1 MTTIAHVSFAS
12 PRLQDNRSFLVDLR
26 PYQVDKRILKLTG
39 EIFRYLVPQKTQSHK
54 EGWRLPTLMAP
65 GLSPQLLEHILSFFQ
80 SGQLQE
86 DGLNQKTMKDLHTL
100 SYTYDISLLH
110 RYLQA
115 AFKVNSLS
123 QVEEQLSLMDQLE
136 LAALQ
141 QKPGKFCNLL
151 NQLEAQTHSPKNVLS
166 LVAHFQPE
174 AFEVLMV
181 EFIRSRLPSL
191 YSAFLQTYIKKRQ
204 ADLEDALYLF
214 KDEQLKFACMAG
226 IVPLKKRLS
235 WFQLFWS
242 KIPIEMIRQA
252 IIQPLLKEQEFSE
265 AKTWVL
271 KIHDQTS
278 TFMLFTELMQNQREK
293 EALEIGTLISKARLT
308 SGISALQNREE
319 LDLAPHFLS
328 LSLNDSSAAPSSLLT
343 VIHQIIEEHLSAVRE
358 FGIPNK
364 TSGTLLNVLNEKM
377 KPFDVKWN
385 ADLLV
390 DVIRYHIQFTVEQY
404 TKDIFADIQ
413 KDNIPVRAHEKHL
426 HPAFQENYEVLSR
439 LSTFLEDVLEA
450 EFKSS
455 DIHDLLGKKVQL
467 LKGNRLFSE
476 IISMARHL
484 YCTAFS
490 LQEDF
495 IIQFVSAELHPYMI
509 RQRDG
514 SFPQPQESLIE
525 RLEARFKE
533 IGLGEQLASSH
544 IELALS
550 VYIQKGVEAAN
561 FRHFF
566 PSTDKLNIYHPTRSD
581 AHSLLEMVLAL
592 QTAMKKDFPLD
603 KVQSIAPQAAK
614 LISNRAELI
623 REVFIKAQQAYYHIF
638 NYSRPKFK
646 SHKVEQPHT
655 TE

>member
-1 MTTIAHVSFAS
+1 MTTTAHVSFAS
-12 PRLQDNRSFLVDLR
+12 PCLQDNRSFLVDSR
-26 PYQVDKRILKLTG
+26 PYQVDKRILKLTS
-39 EIFRYLVPQKTQSHK
+39 EVFRYLFPQTRSSK

-65 GLSPQLLEHILSFFQ
+65 GLSPQLLEYILSFFQ
-80 SGQLQE
+80 SGQLQKIDQE
-86 DGLNQKTMKDLHTL
+86 TMSNLHTF

-115 AFKVNSLS
+115 SLKINSLS
-123 QVEEQLSLMDQLE
+123 QVEEQLSLIDQLE

-151 NQLEAQTHSPKNVLS
+151 DQLKIQKTPSKKVLS

-181 EFIRSRLPSL
+181 EFIRSHFPNL
-191 YSAFLQTYIKKRQ
+191 YSTLLQTYIKKRQ

-226 IVPLKKRLS
+226 IIPIKKRLP
-235 WFQLFWS
+235 WFQQFWP
-242 KIPIEMIRQA
+242 KIPIEMIRRA
-252 IIQPLLKEQEFSE
+252 VIQPLIHDKEFLE

-271 KIHDQTS
+271 KIRDETS
-278 TFMLFTELMQNQREK
+278 AFSLFTELMKNQQEK
-293 EALEIGTLISKARLT
+293 EALEIGTFIADVKPTFEISSSK
-308 SGISALQNREE
+308 NREE
-319 LDLAPHFLS
+319 LDLTPHLLS
-328 LSLNDSSAAPSSLLT
+328 LSLNDAPAVQPSLLAI
-343 VIHQIIEEHLSAVRE
+343 IHQTIEEHLSAIRKLG
-358 FGIPNK
+358 FPNK
-364 TSGTLLNVLNEKM
+364 TSGTLFDVLNEKI

-385 ADLLV
+385 AGLLV

-404 TKDIFADIQ
+404 TKDIIADIQ
-413 KDNIPVRAHEKHL
+413 KASVPIRAHEKHL

-439 LSTFLEDVLEA
+439 ILTFLEKVLEA

-455 DIHDLLGKKVQL
+455 YIRDLLGKKVQL
-467 LKGNRLFSE
+467 LEGDGLFSE
-476 IISMARHL
+476 IVSMARHL
-484 YCTAFS
+484 YCKAFS

-495 IIQFVSAELHPYMI
+495 IIQFVTAELHPYVI

-514 SFPQPQESLIE
+514 SFPQPQEPLIE
-525 RLEARFKE
+525 RLEARFKQ
-533 IGLGEQLASSH
+533 IGFGDQLTSSH
-544 IELALS
+544 IELAFS

-581 AHSLLEMVLAL
+581 AHSLLDMVIVL
-592 QTAMKKDFPLD
+592 QAAIQRDFPLD
-603 KVQSIAPQAAK
+603 KVQSIAPQVAK
-614 LISNRAELI
+614 LISHRGELI

-638 NYSRPKFK
+638 NYPRSK
-646 SHKVEQPHT
+646 SKDHKLEQPST